1 MKQANLQEILQGY
14 MRFFKSCLQIVL
26 FGGVIIVAAAAI
38 SLPLWYWA
46 THNRT
51 SFNIFVICVIAA
63 GLIIMVVRKL
73 RSSVET
79 SLSKGGSRTKTL
91 LRPLGKIIRLLITI
105 VLVYSVVFLFS
116 MGQPF
121 AAVPVAVFS
130 FLLIGL
136 LYFRP
141 KTG

>member
-1 MKQANLQEILQGY
+1 MKQPNLQAIMQGY
-14 MRFFKSCLQIVL
+14 MRFFRSCIQIIL
-26 FGGVIIVAAAAI
+26 FGGVITAAAVAI

-46 THNRT
+46 THDRI
-51 SFNIFVICVIAA
+51 SFNIFVICVIAG
-63 GLIIMVVRKL
+63 GLTIVLVRRL
-73 RSSVET
+73 RSSVRT
-79 SLSKGGSRTKTL
+79 TLSKGGSRIETL
-91 LRPLGKIIRLLITI
+91 LRPLGKIIRFLITI

-116 MGQPF
+116 MGRPL
-121 AAVPVAVFS
+121 AAASLAVFS